1 MIGERGEEAI
11 YYVDLFF
18 FLNEDNYCIVSS
30 VSEGAFSEG

>member
-11 YYVDLFF
+11 YYVDLF